1 MIHLID
7 DTPQEMLQ
15 RYLRIE
21 DYRDVLTRM
30 EVIDAGMLAELKDSD
45 CILIHSS
52 YHDAQMKKKVI
63 IMADYGDEI
72 PLVNFSDGDLPEA
85 EWDGDRCITAFKKTA
100 MYSFLPIFLSS
111 YRHSGKVDLK
121 VLSDGEH
128 YMRKEASSLAT
139 AILTPLMFL
148 GDKAKT
154 VLNGEQSLALK
165 EFLSLSQPEIGISF
179 DDVQEELP
187 SMSVG
192 EFRIQIN
199 KIVDDF
205 NRYGKNIH
213 SWR

>member
-30 EVIDAGMLAELKDSD
+30 EDIDADRLAELRDSD

-52 YHDAQMKKKVI
+52 YHDAQMKKKVS

-85 EWDGDRCITAFKKTA
+85 EWDGDNCITAFKKTV

-111 YRHSGKVDLK
+111 YRRSGKVDLK

-128 YMRKEASSLAT
+128 YMRKEAGSLAT
-139 AILTPLMFL
+139 AILTPLMFI
-148 GDKAKT
+148 GDKSET
-154 VLNGEQSLALK
+154 LLNEAQSMALK
-165 EFLSLSQPEIGISF
+165 DLVALSQPDICVSF
-179 DDVQEELP
+179 EDILEDLP

-192 EFRIQIN
+192 EFRSQIN

-205 NRYGKNIH
+205 NRYGKNVH